1 MFKPAAPKFYTPTEA
16 LRKIAE
22 FCAYQERYQKEVE
35 SKLRSYGLNEDEA
48 GEIIIRLSRE
58 KLLDEERFAQ
68 AYVRGHYSNKK
79 WGRRRIMQELKQKGI
94 SDYCIKSG
102 MKEIN
107 GDQYYENLVDL
118 LEKKDRQEKER
129 HPGKRR
135 QKIQVYLMGKGYE
148 QDLIKMALDDLGKEP
163 EEDDE

>member
-68 AYVRGHYSNKK
+68 AYVRGHYSQTRSGAAAALCRSSSKK
-79 WGRRRIMQELKQKGI
+79 AFPTTASSR
-94 SDYCIKSG
+94 
-102 MKEIN
+102 
-107 GDQYYENLVDL
+107 
-118 LEKKDRQEKER
+118 
-129 HPGKRR
+129 
-135 QKIQVYLMGKGYE
+135 
-148 QDLIKMALDDLGKEP
+148 A
-163 EEDDE
+163 